1 MNSFIQKTTTP
12 IANQNGTSTPSS
24 RFKIEKQN
32 STGKALQTSVTRA
45 FSIKRSSSMSKRY
58 ARIHDQYANPLD
70 DVDHL
75 EAQEQEQG
83 KDLYMGISK
92 KKKGRGSILKTY
104 FEEATIHVEKEE
116 NIKNESILAECI
128 VPKAPNLLHHP
139 MSITS
144 LLPSPATST
153 SVDLHTP

>member
-92 KKKGRGSILKTY
+92 KKKD